1 MIAIN
6 LVGTK
11 KNSGTKTFNV
21 NFFKQL
27 NLKIDEE
34 IVIYIS
40 KSYLS
45 NLDGNFSKKIRFK
58 IKSDILENF
67 IIRFIWMYFFTF

>member
-45 NLDGNFSKKIRFK
+45 NLDRNFSKKNK
-58 IKSDILENF
+58 I
-67 IIRFIWMYFFTF
+67 